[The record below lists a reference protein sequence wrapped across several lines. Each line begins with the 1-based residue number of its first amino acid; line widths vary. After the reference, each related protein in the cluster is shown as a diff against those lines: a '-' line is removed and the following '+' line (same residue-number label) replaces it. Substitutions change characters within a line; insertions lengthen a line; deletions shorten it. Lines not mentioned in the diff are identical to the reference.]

1 MSQRPIF
8 ITARFRSGSTLLWNM
23 FRQMPGCISFYEPCN
38 DSLISHLEYSP
49 PPDPNHRNISSSY
62 WEEYRPILAGL
73 RARHMLEFGVSRL
86 YLDAGDEFPELEH
99 FIQYLVTAADGRVPV
114 LQFNRVDFR
123 LPWLRKRFPEAF
135 LIHLRR
141 NHRDNWFSIARAL
154 PGNTWHDPLQDAR
167 ESLVLWSVA
176 LSHVFPFLFS
186 PLVETSYHRH
196 YLLWRLSAL
205 AGERLADL
213 TLDFDQD
220 ILADPLGSAKRLAE
234 LAGQPDADL
243 DAIAQVVV
251 VPERGRWRELAD
263 EAWYDAAEAKCDALL
278 DSLGLLENFSRLPL
292 AEIRAGRREAWMQAH
307 EESAEMLSFAAARMA
322 GSFRDQWLRT
332 RNTQARVVVDAR
344 TEIARLQQ
352 ELEDSQRLR
361 KEDVTRLH
369 EVLCQ
374 ERTARKMAEERA
386 EDAIADKASLAIAPE
401 QTQRKLAM
409 RKIQLGDWLKGTR
422 LNHFC
427 ERAYRW
433 VRANDRK
440 RFGMNDGPRA
450 GGSSLPCIIDLIY
463 RSYPYGA
470 KVKGP
475 DALEWHEGRAFR
487 WFCGRE
493 LNVSFTLPAKIP
505 LFLRVSFTNVLPG
518 QSLRLEMNG
527 AVVAERIDLQ
537 AGQLVEGE
545 FRFMGKKQNLIKLH
559 FGITSKDSGISPED
573 PREVAIMCHEFAVT
587 PATTEQGGLAGMLG
601 RLKAMA
607 LPLFESSGTRE
618 AQKFLRP
625 LPADRF
631 SLDSI
636 AHLGDPEANARLS
649 RQEYESGATVL
660 RSLPSVVTLALTT
673 HCNNRTPCVICDR
686 NTRPASGDC
695 EVDGGILEKVTPLLQ
710 TARYVLLHCGGESM
724 FSRHFDEVIARIEP
738 PTRVSFATNAMLM
751 HNKRADRM
759 LEKDIMAGFVVSL
772 DAATRET
779 YEIMRPGSKF
789 DIVVANVAYYIAQ
802 AKRLGRTETN
812 VRLNMTL
819 CQANIHEAPLLV
831 ELAASIGA
839 YGVDYNHL
847 NSGLTHVVQ
856 TSAGWDWDY
865 VAQAQ
870 FLDKEFHDQMLLEAY
885 YKARDLGIN
894 FSLVGRPF
902 LGENA
907 ERYQEIVCDMT
918 CQVAFQEGEGVEHWH
933 CPQHKK
939 VAPNVPS
946 CFKPWQETVIQPNGI
961 VRACYFHE
969 LGQWAMGHLNSMDFM
984 RIWNSDQML
993 LTRRQFYERAF
1004 ARSCAESQPCM
1015 HRGRM

>member
-38 DSLISHLEYSP
+38 DSLISHLEYSQ
-49 PPDPNHRNISSSY
+49 PPDPNHRNVSSSY
-62 WEEYRPILAGL
+62 WEEYRPILADL

-135 LIHLRR
+135 LLYLRR

-154 PGNTWHDPLQDAR
+154 PGNTWRDPLQDAR

-234 LAGQPDADL
+234 IAGQPDADL
-243 DAIAQVVV
+243 DAVAQVVV
-251 VPERGRWRELAD
+251 EPERGRWRELAD

-278 DSLGLLENFSRLPL
+278 DSLGLLENFGRLPL
-292 AEIRAGRREAWMQAH
+292 AEIRAGQREAWMQAH

-322 GSFRDQWLRT
+322 GSFRDQWFRT
-332 RNTQARVVVDAR
+332 RNTQARVVVDSQN
-344 TEIARLQQ
+344 ELARLQQ
-352 ELEDSQRLR
+352 ELEDSQRFR
-361 KEDVTRLH
+361 EEDVARLD
-369 EVLCQ
+369 EFLCQ
-374 ERTARKMAEERA
+374 ERAARKMAEERA
-386 EDAIADKASLAIAPE
+386 EDAIADKASLAIVLE
-401 QTQRKLAM
+401 QTQRKLA
-409 RKIQLGDWLKGTR
+409 ICEGQLRDKLNGTVLNR
-422 LNHFC
+422 LYKWASG
-427 ERAYRW
+427 R
-433 VRANDRK
+433 VRANDRR
-440 RFGMNDGPRA
+440 RFGMNDGPQA

-463 RSYPYGA
+463 RSYPYDA
-470 KVKGP
+470 KVQGP

-493 LNVSFTLPAKIP
+493 LNVSFALPAKIP
-505 LFLRVSFTNVLPG
+505 LVLRMRFANVLPG
-518 QSLRLEMNG
+518 QSLRLEING
-527 AVVAERIDLQ
+527 AVVAEHTDLHE
-537 AGQLVEGE
+537 GQLVEGE
-545 FRFMGKKQNLIKLH
+545 FRFVGKTQNLVRLH
-559 FGITSKDSGISPED
+559 FGITSKDSGIYPDDLRDLS
-573 PREVAIMCHEFAVT
+573 IMCYEFVVT
-587 PATTEQGGLAGMLG
+587 PDVAEQGGLAGLLG
-601 RLKAMA
+601 SLKAMA
-607 LPLFESSGTRE
+607 LPLFESSGTRA

-625 LPADRF
+625 LSGDRF
-631 SLDSI
+631 SQGSI
-636 AHLGDPEANARLS
+636 AHLGDPEANARLN
-649 RQEYESGATVL
+649 RQEYESRATVL
-660 RSLPSVVTLALTT
+660 RSLPSVVTLVMTS

-686 NTRPASGDC
+686 NTRLTSCDS
-695 EVDGGILEKVTPLLQ
+695 EIDDGILEKVTPLLK
-710 TARYVLLHCGGESM
+710 TARYVLLHCGGEAM
-724 FSRHFDEVIARIEP
+724 FSRYFDEVIARIEP

-759 LEKDIMAGFVVSL
+759 LEKDIMAGFVVSM
-772 DAATRET
+772 DAATRGT

-789 DIVVANVAYYIAQ
+789 DTVVANVAYYIAQ
-802 AKRLGRTETN
+802 AKRLGRTESNIT
-812 VRLNMTL
+812 LNMTL

-831 ELAASIGA
+831 DLAASIGA

-847 NSGLTHVVQ
+847 NSGLTHVVR

-870 FLDKEFHDQMLLEAY
+870 FPNKEFHDQMLLEAY
-885 YKARDLGIN
+885 YKAKDLGIN

-918 CQVAFQEGEGVEHWH
+918 CQVAFQEGEGIEHWH

-939 VAPNVPS
+939 VAHDVPS
-946 CFKPWQETVIQPNGI
+946 CFKPWQETVIQPNGA
-961 VRACYFHE
+961 VRTCYFHE
-969 LGQWAMGHLNSMDFM
+969 LSQWALGHLNSMDFM
-984 RIWNSDQML
+984 RIWNSDQMV